1 MILVPDF
8 PMTYMLEKS
17 MKATF
22 PSLSELALVYRG
34 AFSSF
39 LSSWVVSPSRD
50 RKPGRL
56 KMGESG
62 WLQDVAILTSA

>member
-22 PSLSELALVYRG
+22 PLLSEPTLVYRG
-34 AFSSF
+34 ALSSF

-50 RKPGRL
+50 NSPGRS